1 MKPESPE
8 SRQNHFFRFYSGRT
22 RLMFTCVLGCYVAST
37 VLLVPKP
44 FRRAVVAPV
53 DSCAEI
59 KSAPSVAVINSGR
72 VWRKV
77 PGSGGRIVASCL
89 SFSLVGVVHLKV
101 NWIVRLCGSKLS
113 RKATRISL
121 GKIPNETTIK
131 IVHPPPTHHCEE
143 RSAAYNILTK
153 LTMGPTGNAE

>member
-1 MKPESPE
+1 MKPKSPE
-8 SRQNHFFRFYSGRT
+8 SRQNFFFSF
-22 RLMFTCVLGCYVAST
+22 LLGKDAPHVYVRAWMLCCFHSLIST
-37 VLLVPKP
+37 QT
-44 FRRAVVAPV
+44 FRRALAAPV

-101 NWIVRLCGSKLS
+101 NWIARLCGSKLS
-113 RKATRISL
+113 RKASRISL
-121 GKIPNETTIK
+121 GKIPNATTIK
-131 IVHPPPTHHCEE
+131 IVHPLPTLHCEE